1 MNIDDIEEVGE
12 KRSLKAQ
19 VTLPVV
25 IDMGMIVALVSLSVW
40 IGRQADRLD
49 QLAATSVEIRAEISN
64 VQRST
69 NSIDIAALK
78 ERSIAQDH
86 ELLEMREF
94 LGKRLDRIEAKLDH
108 GR

>member
-1 MNIDDIEEVGE
+1 MDIEEIVE
-12 KRSLKAQ
+12 VTEDKRPGMQ
-19 VTLPVV
+19 ITLPIAV
-25 IDMGMIVALVSLSVW
+25 DLGMIIALIGLCVW
-40 IGRQADRLD
+40 IGRQAERIDTMAV
-49 QLAATSVEIRAEISN
+49 QTQEIRAEIVS

-78 ERSIAQDH
+78 ERSVAQDH

-94 LGKRLDRIEAKLDH
+94 LGKRLDRIEQKLDR